1 MDGWTF
7 MTYWWEQSAV
17 YTAPPPL
24 PASCPTLW
32 MGSQTQ
38 TAGYCGSSQSQ
49 FCGPPTLCHLDEV
62 WHGSPGCRRTW
73 SLGPLDSPVDTQDIL
88 SQPDSH
94 RIPQD
99 LKKQSIHF
107 KKCAFFVTSLVRCD
121 KQSCLLCNHDFSE
134 CRPLQSLIFVINT
147 FRYFYV

>member
-1 MDGWTF
+1 MLLPDTTMTRRTEKSCCFLNQVNFRSMTF

-38 TAGYCGSSQSQ
+38 SAGYCGSSQSQ
-49 FCGPPTLCHLDEV
+49 FCGPPTPCHLDEV
-62 WHGSPGCRRTW
+62 WHGSPGCRHTW

-94 RIPQD
+94 KIPKD
-99 LKKQSIHF
+99 LEKQSIHF
-107 KKCAFFVTSLVRCD
+107 EKCAFFCHELGELSLWW
-121 KQSCLLCNHDFSE
+121 
-134 CRPLQSLIFVINT
+134 
-147 FRYFYV
+147 